1 MLHLSYC
8 CCYYLAYRVIPGS
21 FLPCPQVAIMST
33 RFPKSVPSYGTMDTS
48 SPPVDA
54 DASTKPRAHVN
65 SRVDESTSIHA
76 ISEVEDE
83 ANSYFERHIRLKV
96 DLRLCTIAGIL
107 CSLNLLDSGV
117 ISNASVTSMLTDL
130 ELDKEN
136 RYSIAIFIFTCS
148 SIAFQLPS
156 TIAVRS
162 FGPRAWFSIIT
173 ITFGLITLCTG
184 FIQTWQQMIVLR
196 ILLGASMSGIYPGL
210 IYLIST
216 WYTRQEQQLRFA
228 FLQSGQ
234 VMVLAT
240 GNIVNYSL
248 NKLHGR
254 GGLEGWRWMF
264 VVQGAIT
271 CVLGVATYW
280 WMVDFPENSHRS
292 FKFLTKEESIVAA
305 KRIHQDRGDVLAD
318 SFAVKKVLVHAT
330 DIKVYGFSV
339 LFFLQNVVSTA
350 LSYFLPII
358 LERGMGFSSGM
369 AILLSAPPYYW
380 AVVPASLSS
389 FVGDKYRLRGPIIIF
404 NAVCLIAGFGMLGFS
419 DHVAVRYVGTFVA
432 TGAYV
437 ANWAALSAYQANN
450 IVGQWKRVFTSAT
463 CTAFNGAGGVAGS
476 YIVRSQEAPN
486 YLTAVWISIGQVSP
500 TLFELD
506 RMSLTRK

>member
-1 MLHLSYC
+1 MKH
-8 CCYYLAYRVIPGS
+8 IP
-21 FLPCPQVAIMST
+21 
-33 RFPKSVPSYGTMDTS
+33 RPS
-48 SPPVDA
+48 
-54 DASTKPRAHVN
+54 
-65 SRVDESTSIHA
+65 SRSILTG
-76 ISEVEDE
+76 
-83 ANSYFERHIRLKV
+83 IR
-96 DLRLCTIAGIL
+96 
-107 CSLNLLDSGV
+107 
-117 ISNASVTSMLTDL
+117 M
-130 ELDKEN
+130 
-136 RYSIAIFIFTCS
+136 FI
-148 SIAFQLPS
+148 
-156 TIAVRS
+156 
-162 FGPRAWFSIIT
+162 
-173 ITFGLITLCTG
+173 
-184 FIQTWQQMIVLR
+184 
-196 ILLGASMSGIYPGL
+196 
-210 IYLIST
+210 
-216 WYTRQEQQLRFA
+216 
-228 FLQSGQ
+228 
-234 VMVLAT
+234 
-240 GNIVNYSL
+240 
-248 NKLHGR
+248 
-254 GGLEGWRWMF
+254 
-264 VVQGAIT
+264 VQGTIT

-389 FVGDKYRLRGPIIIF
+389 FVGDKYRLRGPVIIF

-450 IVGQWKRVFTSAT
+450 IVGWARPLEKKK
-463 CTAFNGAGGVAGS
+463 
-476 YIVRSQEAPN
+476 PK
-486 YLTAVWISIGQVSP
+486 
-500 TLFELD
+500 
-506 RMSLTRK
+506 LTRCLQAVEARLHVRNVYCFQRGRRRRRELHCAQSGGAKLFDRSVDFYRASITHLVRA